1 MWRIISGDVVKACV
15 KGKEE
20 RKQRPVS
27 DLTARLAP
35 DLEGWKRVTVA
46 VPVNASKSK
55 TRHAVRLTTCFSD
68 REEPGLTM
76 FHNVALRSGAQTG
89 CWSL

>member
-1 MWRIISGDVVKACV
+1 MWSIISGDVVKACV

-20 RKQRPVS
+20 RKQRPVN
-27 DLTARLAP
+27 DLTARPAP

-46 VPVNASKSK
+46 VPVNASKNK

-76 FHNVALRSGAQTG
+76 FHNAALRSGAQTG

>member
-1 MWRIISGDVVKACV
+1 MWRIISGDVVMACV

-20 RKQRPVS
+20 RKQRPV
-27 DLTARLAP
+27 TARLAP

-55 TRHAVRLTTCFSD
+55 TRHAVRLATCFSD

-76 FHNVALRSGAQTG
+76 LH
-89 CWSL
+89 